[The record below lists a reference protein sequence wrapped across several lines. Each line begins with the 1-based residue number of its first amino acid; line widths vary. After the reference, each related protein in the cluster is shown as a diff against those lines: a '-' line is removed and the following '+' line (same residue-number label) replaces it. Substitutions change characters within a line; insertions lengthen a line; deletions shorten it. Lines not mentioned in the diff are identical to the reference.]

1 MLVIYTKLC
10 LTFFL
15 DHYAHKN
22 KKKQCLKIILSP
34 DISTALQVF
43 PVFWDGK
50 VAIKARKIFWR
61 LYPLRLSW

>member
-22 KKKQCLKIILSP
+22 KKKTMFKNNFEPGHFYGSSSLPGFLG
-34 DISTALQVF
+34 
-43 PVFWDGK
+43 W
-50 VAIKARKIFWR
+50 
-61 LYPLRLSW
+61 